1 MSRLRRSSRPE
12 GSPRRIRR
20 PLLPPRERRPA
31 RWGLIGWSAFLWVPA
46 LAVAGVLLGMTLSAQ
61 TAVSSYRDQEQG
73 RGATTFAWLDQW
85 APMEQ
90 WKAPF
95 GEGTAR
101 MADGQSPRLAL
112 FSLDRA
118 LRLVPDDARCD
129 VQTNRAVALSAVA
142 DESMAEAADHVRWI
156 TELSRIRGAGEP
168 LPEDPEW
175 GDLTLS
181 ELVDAGQDL
190 TEQAQTNYLAAAE
203 ALMDP
208 TCEDQRSDEEQQQAE
223 DQAQQLEEQAGEA
236 GEMGDQ
242 MNPNSGEGEGE
253 GQGGPTPEE
262 QEQQRQQE
270 LQERNQGGGGGGT
283 DDGGSDPDGEGDGSG
298 GGVERPW

>member
-1 MSRLRRSSRPE
+1 MSRLRRRSRPE
-12 GSPRRIRR
+12 GSPRRTRR

-61 TAVSSYRDQEQG
+61 AAVSAYRDQDEG
-73 RGATTFAWLDQW
+73 RGATTFAWLGQW

-95 GEGTAR
+95 DEGTAR

-118 LRLVPDDARCD
+118 LRLVPEDARCD
-129 VQTNRAVALSAVA
+129 VQTNRAVVLSAVA
-142 DESMAEAADHVRWI
+142 DGSMAEAADHVRWI
-156 TELSRIRGAGEP
+156 TELSRLRGAGEP
-168 LPEDPEW
+168 VPEDAEW
-175 GDLTLS
+175 GDRTLA
-181 ELVDAGQDL
+181 ELVDAGQRL
-190 TEQAQTNYLAAAE
+190 TESAQADYLAAAE

-208 TCEDQRSDEEQQQAE
+208 ACEDQRSDEEQQQAE

-242 MNPNSGEGEGE
+242 MNPNSGEGEGGE
-253 GQGGPTPEE
+253 GGPTPEE

-270 LQERNQGGGGGGT
+270 LQERNGGGDG
-283 DDGGSDPDGEGDGSG
+283 GGSDPEGEDEGSG